1 MCGQTLA
8 GLCNI
13 LRVFSRG
20 VLRGGASSTYFEL
33 CGFFSKAMN
42 TGLLEYGVLG
52 SHSVS
57 GVLDYGVLRSW
68 TRPGVPDYGVLAPSR
83 AAGVADYPLK

>member
-1 MCGQTLA
+1 MDQLHGLA
-8 GLCNI
+8 PI
-13 LRVFSRG
+13 LDF
-20 VLRGGASSTYFEL
+20 AAI
-33 CGFFSKAMN
+33 FSKAMK

-68 TRPGVPDYGVLAPSR
+68 TRPGLVDYGVLAPPR